1 MNIMLAKHKHA
12 ERLSEI
18 IQATFHLA
26 CPATSDRDLQS
37 VYIARHLSAQ
47 HFQRFISDDQL
58 QVWVALD
65 SNEPVG
71 LAVIDLKCEQS
82 PLLSKLYVLPCYHGQ
97 GVAQKLYKAVIDYT
111 KNSGYQVL
119 NLLVYSGNVKAKA
132 FYENQGFKFIGC
144 CDFKME
150 TELHKD
156 HLYQRLIA

>member
-1 MNIMLAKHKHA
+1 MLAKHIHA

-18 IQATFHLA
+18 IQATFYLA

-37 VYIARHLSAQ
+37 VYIAKHLSAQ

-82 PLLSKLYVLPCYHGQ
+82 PLLSKLYVLPSYHGQ
-97 GVAQKLYKAVIDYT
+97 GVA
-111 KNSGYQVL
+111 
-119 NLLVYSGNVKAKA
+119 
-132 FYENQGFKFIGC
+132 
-144 CDFKME
+144 
-150 TELHKD
+150 
-156 HLYQRLIA
+156 